1 MNLLN
6 LTTTATDLAAD
17 TIDAPFQPNNTV
29 LAHSEAGVTLEDS
42 DDNVTYADFVVL
54 AAGVFSKVT
63 LEKQYLRVKTSG
75 TAQLIGN

>member
-6 LTTTATDLAAD
+6 LTTVGVDLNAQVQ
-17 TIDAPFQPNNTV
+17 PFVPNNTV

-42 DDNVTYADFVVL
+42 ADDVTYADLVVL

-63 LEKQYLRVKTSG
+63 LEKQYIRVKTSG
-75 TAQLIGN
+75 TAQLINN

>member
-6 LTTTATDLAAD
+6 LTTTATDIND
-17 TIDAPFQPNNTV
+17 QVAPFQPNNTV
-29 LAHSEAGVTLEDS
+29 LAHSEAGVTIEDS
-42 DDNVTYADFVVL
+42 DDNVTYADFAVL